1 MSAHEDLSNY
11 IPVGNVRR
19 MLPSSH
25 FGKRLAKS
33 TIWRWCMRGTRA
45 RKLRTVRIG
54 AGVYTTSEWI
64 NDFVEHLGTLPAPQ
78 AQTRDLNTRR
88 LPPRAKGQS
97 SAKLDR
103 LGFK

>member
-1 MSAHEDLSNY
+1 MSALNDLSNY

-33 TIWRWCMRGTRA
+33 TIWRWCMRGTRG

-54 AGVYTTSEWI
+54 SGVYTTAEWI
-64 NDFVEHLGTLPAPQ
+64 TDFIEHLHAPSAEQSLP
-78 AQTRDLNTRR
+78 RDAATPGSIPLASR
-88 LPPRAKGQS
+88 S
-97 SAKLDR
+97 SAKLDHM
-103 LGFK
+103 GFK